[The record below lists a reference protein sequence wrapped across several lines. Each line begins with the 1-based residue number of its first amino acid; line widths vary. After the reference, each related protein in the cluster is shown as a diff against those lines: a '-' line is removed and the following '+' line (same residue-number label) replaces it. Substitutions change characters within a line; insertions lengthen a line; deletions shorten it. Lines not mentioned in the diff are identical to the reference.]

1 MEVVPARFFLRTI
14 MRTVLL
20 ALSIA
25 LGVSVATTA
34 LVTDSVAQ
42 SDKKEKAKNSV
53 SAKVGKPLKAAQEAI
68 SKEQWD
74 EAIARIREAQ
84 AVEGRTAFDDYQINE
99 FLYFASVKKGDY
111 ASAAPALEATLASGF
126 VAPEVLNDR
135 LKTLAQLNFQIK
147 NYPKAIEFGKRWA
160 EAAPD
165 DPAAFELTGQAQYLT
180 DDNQGSIETLNKAV
194 ESAKRTGKP
203 VKEQWL
209 QVILSAYDRM
219 DDAAG
224 VSKTLE
230 QLAQEFPTPKY
241 WEQLLDSIY
250 ATPDNDDRTVLEI
263 HRLRDSVGVLQRAD
277 DYVEMADIAATIGIP
292 NEALKA
298 MEKAQVAEG
307 ADAKDKERRQGRIA
321 ELKRLADS
329 DRKSLPGLEKEAPTA
344 KTGETYYALGVGYL
358 SFDELQPAATALKSA
373 IQKGG
378 LKRADEAQITLGRTL
393 LKLKQTEEAKQAF
406 AAVPQNSKLAR
417 NARLWAIYEDQAV

>member
-1 MEVVPARFFLRTI
+1 ML
-14 MRTVLL
+14 RTVLL

-42 SDKKEKAKNSV
+42 SEKDKKATKNSV
-53 SAKVGKPLKAAQEAI
+53 SAKVAKPLKAAQEAMG
-68 SKEQWD
+68 KEAWD
-74 EAIARIREAQ
+74 EALAKIREAQ

-99 FLYFASVKKGDY
+99 FLYFVSVKKGDY
-111 ASAAPALEATLASGF
+111 TTAAPALEEVLKTDYL
-126 VAPEVLNDR
+126 APELVNDR
-135 LKTLAQLNFQIK
+135 IKTLAQLNFQIK
-147 NYPKAIEFGKRWA
+147 NYPKAIEYGKRWA
-160 EAAPD
+160 EVAPD
-165 DPAAFELTGQAQYLT
+165 EPNAFELTGQAQYLT
-180 DDNQGSIETLNKAV
+180 DDNQGSIQTLNSAV
-194 ESAKRTGKP
+194 ETARRTGKP

-219 DDAAG
+219 DDTAG

-230 QLAQEFPTPKY
+230 ELAKEFPTPKY
-241 WEQLLDSIY
+241 WEQLLDSVY

-263 HRLRDSVGVLQRAD
+263 HRLRDQVGVLKRAD
-277 DYVEMADIAATIGIP
+277 DYVEMADIAATVGIP

-298 MEKAQVAEG
+298 MEKAQLAEG
-307 ADAKDKERRQGRIA
+307 VDAKDKERRAGRIA
-321 ELKRLADS
+321 ELKRQADS

-373 IQKGG
+373 VQKGS
-378 LKRADEAQITLGRTL
+378 LKRPDEAQITLGRTL
-393 LKLKQTEEAKQAF
+393 LKLKQAEEAKQAF
-406 AAVPQNSKLAR
+406 AAVPQDSKLAR
-417 NARLWAIYEDQAV
+417 IARLWAIYADQAV